1 VHSLAVLLVVEPAA
15 DVLVAVGELVGAV
28 VALAVVDKLAL
39 KHVTVCK
46 FDDALAV
53 LLALFELACMCVCV
67 CVFMY
72 VCVSVCVCV

>member
-1 VHSLAVLLVVEPAA
+1 MHSLAVLLVVEPAA

-39 KHVTVCK
+39 KHVTVGE

-53 LLALFELACMCVCV
+53 LLAFFELACVYIYICV
-67 CVFMY
+67 
-72 VCVSVCVCV
+72 